1 MSKDKPTL
9 PYDYARCMTKDCPR
23 DETCMRSS
31 KAATLAMPKTPGRE
45 TYQTIFA
52 PVASPTCKYYISMEE
67 WG

>member
-1 MSKDKPTL
+1 MSDKEPIL

-23 DETCMRSS
+23 DETCMRR
-31 KAATLAMPKTPGRE
+31 TPGRE
-45 TYQTIFA
+45 TYQTMFA